1 MCRQTV
7 EDGCDSL
14 LIPVCGSVGG
24 GQPVWE

>member
-1 MCRQTV
+1 MYGQAV

-24 GQPVWE
+24 VELLWE

>member
-14 LIPVCGSVGG
+14 LIPVCGSVRG

>member
-7 EDGCDSL
+7 EDVCDSL

>member
-14 LIPVCGSVGG
+14 LIPVCGSGRG